1 MFENGFPPEI
11 GGTLTVGDSGKNRQH
26 EHNDETRPPGH
37 SQTLPLITEEIV
49 SSHPAPAAEP
59 SEHVVTKVMPPN
71 PIRHDN
77 QDAQRPTKTL
87 PDTAAGSQ
95 TTAAATAASPI
106 AVAEAAETA
115 EDKKEEKSSEGRIS
129 ATQLLAGAGA
139 AATSSVIG
147 GQLGVAGTVVGA
159 GVASIVTALAVTLY
173 GRSLD
178 KGKEKIQE
186 VGSKLAP
193 AVKAKIA
200 KNPNEKTTA
209 VDPSL
214 AEDSAFAPPEP
225 AGGTATQ
232 AAASA
237 PDDRTAED
245 GDGSET
251 ESERRSWWQ
260 KLRRKRVLYPLT
272 IGVAAFGIG
281 LGAVVMAENF
291 TEADISPGTSQISRS
306 VTGQSTHDEPV
317 TDDGTSDSGTSGD
330 ESSSGSGSGTDG
342 SQSSSNSGSST
353 QNGQS
358 SSAGETGAEGAAEG
372 QSSQGTDTTTG
383 TSDSTG
389 SSTSTDGTDASS
401 GSTSTDGA
409 GSSGDTSG
417 GTSSSTGSGSGSDGS
432 GSGSGSGSSGSGGS
446 GTGGSTGGSGGGS
459 AASAEG

>member
-1 MFENGFPPEI
+1 M
-11 GGTLTVGDSGKNRQH
+11 TVGNSGTNEQH
-26 EHNDETRPPGH
+26 EHNDETHLPEH

-49 SSHPAPAAEP
+49 SSHPAPATEP
-59 SEHVVTKVMPPN
+59 TEHVVTKVMPPN
-71 PIRHDN
+71 PIRHDGGAT
-77 QDAQRPTKTL
+77 QQ
-87 PDTAAGSQ
+87 Q
-95 TTAAATAASPI
+95 TQTAASPT
-106 AVAEAAETA
+106 AVDEAAETV
-115 EDKKEEKSSEGRIS
+115 EDKKAEEKSSEGRIS

-139 AATSSVIG
+139 AATSSIIG

-200 KNPNEKTTA
+200 KHPSGKNTA

-214 AEDSAFAPPEP
+214 VEDSAFAPPEP
-225 AGGTATQ
+225 TAGNANVM
-232 AAASA
+232 AASA
-237 PDDRTAED
+237 PDEGKSEAGD

-251 ESERRSWWQ
+251 ESGARTWWQ

-281 LGAVVMAENF
+281 LGAVVVAENF

-306 VTGQSTHDEPV
+306 VTGQSTNDESV
-317 TDDGTSDSGTSGD
+317 TDDGTSDSGTGGD

-342 SQSSSNSGSST
+342 GQGPANSGSST

-358 SSAGETGAEGAAEG
+358 TSAGETGTEGATEG
-372 QSSQGTDTTTG
+372 QSSQGSETTTG

-389 SSTSTDGTDASS
+389 DSTTTDGTDASS
-401 GSTSTDGA
+401 GSTSTDGT
-409 GSSGDTSG
+409 GSTGDTSG
-417 GTSSSTGSGSGSDGS
+417 GTSGSTGSGSSSD
-432 GSGSGSGSSGSGGS
+432 GSGSGSSGSGGS
-446 GTGGSTGGSGGGS
+446 GTGVSGGGP

>member
-1 MFENGFPPEI
+1 M
-11 GGTLTVGDSGKNRQH
+11 TVGNSGTNGQR
-26 EHNDETRPPGH
+26 EHNLETHLPEH

-59 SEHVVTKVMPPN
+59 TEHVVTRVMPPN
-71 PIRHDN
+71 PIRHDG
-77 QDAQRPTKTL
+77 QATQQQTQTL
-87 PDTAAGSQ
+87 PEPASGSQ
-95 TTAAATAASPI
+95 TTASSTAASPT
-106 AVAEAAETA
+106 AVAEAAETV
-115 EDKKEEKSSEGRIS
+115 EDKKAEEKSSEGRIS

-159 GVASIVTALAVTLY
+159 GIASIVTGLAVTLY

-200 KNPNEKTTA
+200 KNPTAKTAA
-209 VDPSL
+209 VDQTL
-214 AEDSAFAPPEP
+214 AEDSAFDPPEP
-225 AGGTATQ
+225 TGGHATAS
-232 AAASA
+232 AASV
-237 PDDRTAED
+237 PHDRTAED
-245 GDGSET
+245 GDSSET
-251 ESERRSWWQ
+251 ESEPRSWWQ

-281 LGAVVMAENF
+281 LGAVVVAENF

-306 VTGQSTHDEPV
+306 VTGQSTNDESV
-317 TDDGTSDSGTSGD
+317 TDDGTSNSGTAGD
-330 ESSSGSGSGTDG
+330 ESSSGSGSGADG
-342 SQSSSNSGSST
+342 GQSSSNSGSNT

-358 SSAGETGAEGAAEG
+358 TSAGETGTEGAGEG
-372 QSSQGTDTTTG
+372 QDSQGTDTTTG

-389 SSTSTDGTDASS
+389 GSTSTDGTETSS
-401 GSTSTDGA
+401 GSTSTDGT
-409 GSSGDTSG
+409 GSTGDTSG
-417 GTSSSTGSGSGSDGS
+417 GTNSSAGSGSGSDGS

-446 GTGGSTGGSGGGS
+446 GTGGSGGSGGGS

>member
-1 MFENGFPPEI
+1 MASNHGEADQ
-11 GGTLTVGDSGKNRQH
+11 TDKQRT
-26 EHNDETRPPGH
+26 TPGSEAPTSAPRH
-37 SQTLPLITEEIV
+37 SQTLPLITEEIAER
-49 SSHPAPAAEP
+49 PRAEAAPT
-59 SEHVVTKVMPPN
+59 EHVTTPVMPPN
-71 PIRHDN
+71 PIRSD
-77 QDAQRPTKTL
+77 DRT
-87 PDTAAGSQ
+87 G
-95 TTAAATAASPI
+95 ASP
-106 AVAEAAETA
+106 ARSVSAETVGT
-115 EDKKEEKSSEGRIS
+115 EDGQRTASVPSGDGSPAREATGGADEKKSEGRIS
-129 ATQLLAGAGA
+129 ATQLIAGAGA

-200 KNPNEKTTA
+200 KNPNGKTTA

-225 AGGTATQ
+225 AGGTATS
-232 AAASA
+232 ASASA

-251 ESERRSWWQ
+251 ESEPRSWWQ
-260 KLRRKRVLYPLT
+260 KLRRKRILYPLT

-281 LGAVVMAENF
+281 LGAVVVAENF

-306 VTGQSTHDEPV
+306 VTGQSTNDESV
-317 TDDGTSDSGTSGD
+317 TDDGASDSGSSGN
-330 ESSSGSGSGTDG
+330 ESSSGSGSGADG
-342 SQSSSNSGSST
+342 GQSSSNSGSNT

-358 SSAGETGAEGAAEG
+358 TSAGETDTEGAAEG
-372 QSSQGTDTTTG
+372 QGSQGTDTTTG

-389 SSTSTDGTDASS
+389 SSTSTDGTDTSS
-401 GSTSTDGA
+401 GSTSTDGT
-409 GSSGDTSG
+409 GTTGDTSG
-417 GTSSSTGSGSGSDGS
+417 GTNSSTGSGSGSDGS

>member
-1 MFENGFPPEI
+1 M
-11 GGTLTVGDSGKNRQH
+11 TVGNSGTNEQH
-26 EHNDETRPPGH
+26 EHNDETHLPEH
-37 SQTLPLITEEIV
+37 SPTVPLITEEIV

-59 SEHVVTKVMPPN
+59 TEHVVTKVMPPN
-71 PIRHDN
+71 PIRHDGGAT
-77 QDAQRPTKTL
+77 QQ
-87 PDTAAGSQ
+87 Q
-95 TTAAATAASPI
+95 TQTAASPT
-106 AVAEAAETA
+106 AVAEAAETV
-115 EDKKEEKSSEGRIS
+115 EDKKAEEKSSEGRIS

-200 KNPNEKTTA
+200 KHPSGKNTA

-214 AEDSAFAPPEP
+214 AQDSAFAPPEP
-225 AGGTATQ
+225 TAGNANVT
-232 AAASA
+232 AASA
-237 PDDRTAED
+237 PDEGKSEAGD

-251 ESERRSWWQ
+251 ESGARTWWQ

-281 LGAVVMAENF
+281 LGAVVVAENF

-306 VTGQSTHDEPV
+306 VTGQSTNDESV
-317 TDDGTSDSGTSGD
+317 TDDGTSDSGTGGD
-330 ESSSGSGSGTDG
+330 ESSSGSGSNADG
-342 SQSSSNSGSST
+342 SQGSSSSGSTT

-358 SSAGETGAEGAAEG
+358 TSAGETGTEGATEG
-372 QSSQGTDTTTG
+372 QSSQGSETTTG

-389 SSTSTDGTDASS
+389 DSTTTDGTDASS
-401 GSTSTDGA
+401 GSTSTDGT
-409 GSSGDTSG
+409 GSTGDTSG
-417 GTSSSTGSGSGSDGS
+417 SAGSGSGPDGS
-432 GSGSGSGSSGSGGS
+432 GSGSGGGAAGSGGS
-446 GTGGSTGGSGGGS
+446 GTGGSTGGSGGGP

>member
-1 MFENGFPPEI
+1 LASNHGETDQTDKQRTTPGSEAPP
-11 GGTLTVGDSGKNRQH
+11 SAPR
-26 EHNDETRPPGH
+26 H
-37 SQTLPLITEEIV
+37 SQTLPLITEEIAER
-49 SSHPAPAAEP
+49 PRTETAPT
-59 SEHVVTKVMPPN
+59 EHVTTPVMPPN
-71 PIRHDN
+71 PIRRD
-77 QDAQRPTKTL
+77 DRTGASPAKSVSTETVGTEGGQRTASVPSR
-87 PDTAAGSQ
+87 DGSQAEEAAGG
-95 TTAAATAASPI
+95 AD
-106 AVAEAAETA
+106 E
-115 EDKKEEKSSEGRIS
+115 KKSEGRIS
-129 ATQLLAGAGA
+129 ATQLIAGAGA

-159 GVASIVTALAVTLY
+159 GIASIVTGLAVTLY

-200 KNPNEKTTA
+200 KNPTAKTAA
-209 VDPSL
+209 VDQTL

-225 AGGTATQ
+225 TSGHATAS
-232 AAASA
+232 AASV
-237 PDDRTAED
+237 PHDRTAED
-245 GDGSET
+245 GDSSET
-251 ESERRSWWQ
+251 ESEPRSWWQ

-281 LGAVVMAENF
+281 LGAVVVAENF

-306 VTGQSTHDEPV
+306 VTGQSTNDESV
-317 TDDGTSDSGTSGD
+317 TDDGTSNSGSAGD
-330 ESSSGSGSGTDG
+330 ESSSGSGSSADG
-342 SQSSSNSGSST
+342 GQSSSNSGSNT

-358 SSAGETGAEGAAEG
+358 TSAGETGTEGAAEG
-372 QSSQGTDTTTG
+372 QDSQGTDTTTG

-389 SSTSTDGTDASS
+389 GSTSTDGTETSS
-401 GSTSTDGA
+401 GSTSTDGT
-409 GSSGDTSG
+409 GSTGDTSG
-417 GTSSSTGSGSGSDGS
+417 GTNSSTGSGSGSDGS

>member
-1 MFENGFPPEI
+1 M
-11 GGTLTVGDSGKNRQH
+11 TVGDSSKDRQH
-26 EHNDETRPPGH
+26 EHNNETRLPEH

-59 SEHVVTKVMPPN
+59 TEHVVTKVMPPN
-71 PIRHDN
+71 PIRHDG
-77 QDAQRPTKTL
+77 QAAQQQTKTL
-87 PDTAAGSQ
+87 PDTGAGSQ
-95 TTAAATAASPI
+95 TPASVTSASPT
-106 AVAEAAETA
+106 AVAEAAETV
-115 EDKKEEKSSEGRIS
+115 EDEKEEKSSEGRIS

-200 KNPNEKTTA
+200 KHPSGKNTA

-225 AGGTATQ
+225 TAGNANAT
-232 AAASA
+232 AASA
-237 PDDRTAED
+237 PDEGKSEAGD

-251 ESERRSWWQ
+251 ESRARTWWQ

-281 LGAVVMAENF
+281 LGAVVVAENF

-306 VTGQSTHDEPV
+306 VTGQSTNDESV
-317 TDDGTSDSGTSGD
+317 TDDGTSDSGTGGD
-330 ESSSGSGSGTDG
+330 ESSSGSGSNADA
-342 SQSSSNSGSST
+342 SQGSSSSGSTT

-358 SSAGETGAEGAAEG
+358 TSAGETGTEGATEG
-372 QSSQGTDTTTG
+372 QSSQGSETTTG

-389 SSTSTDGTDASS
+389 DSTTTDGTDASS
-401 GSTSTDGA
+401 GSTSTDGT
-409 GSSGDTSG
+409 GSTGNTSG
-417 GTSSSTGSGSGSDGS
+417 SAGSGSGSDGS
-432 GSGSGSGSSGSGGS
+432 GSGSGGGAAGSGDS

-459 AASAEG
+459 AASAKG

>member
-200 KNPNEKTTA
+200 KNSNEKTTA

-401 GSTSTDGA
+401 GSTSTDGT
-409 GSSGDTSG
+409 GDTSG

-432 GSGSGSGSSGSGGS
+432 GSGSGGGSSGSGGS
-446 GTGGSTGGSGGGS
+446 GTGGSGGGS

>member
-1 MFENGFPPEI
+1 MASNQGESNRSNRRASEHGATGPE
-11 GGTLTVGDSGKNRQH
+11 SAAK
-26 EHNDETRPPGH
+26 H
-37 SQTLPLITEEIV
+37 SQTLPLITEELAAHHEGRPGAD
-49 SSHPAPAAEP
+49 SSTPTQ
-59 SEHVVTKVMPPN
+59 HVTTPVMPPN
-71 PIRHDN
+71 PIRRD
-77 QDAQRPTKTL
+77 
-87 PDTAAGSQ
+87 DTARTAGQPPNFPTPPPAHVGDPAQ
-95 TTAAATAASPI
+95 TGHTTLALQTAQAKFQES
-106 AVAEAAETA
+106 
-115 EDKKEEKSSEGRIS
+115 EDKDEKKREGRIS

-200 KNPNEKTTA
+200 KNPNGKTTA
-209 VDPSL
+209 VDRSL
-214 AEDSAFAPPEP
+214 AEDSAFAPPES
-225 AGGTATQ
+225 AGGNATAS
-232 AAASA
+232 AASA

-245 GDGSET
+245 GDSSET
-251 ESERRSWWQ
+251 ESEHRSWWQ

-306 VTGQSTHDEPV
+306 VTGQSTNDESV
-317 TDDGTSDSGTSGD
+317 TDDGTSNSGAAGD

-342 SQSSSNSGSST
+342 GQSSSNSGSNT

-358 SSAGETGAEGAAEG
+358 TSAGETGTEGAAEG
-372 QSSQGTDTTTG
+372 QGSQGTDTTG
-383 TSDSTG
+383 TNDSTG
-389 SSTSTDGTDASS
+389 GSTSTDGTDTSS
-401 GSTSTDGA
+401 GSTSADGT
-409 GSSGDTSG
+409 GGTGDTSG
-417 GTSSSTGSGSGSDGS
+417 GTNSSTVSGSGSDGS

-446 GTGGSTGGSGGGS
+446 GTGGSTGGSGSGS

>member
-1 MFENGFPPEI
+1 M
-11 GGTLTVGDSGKNRQH
+11 TVGNSDENEQRGR
-26 EHNDETRPPGH
+26 NDENRLPEH

-49 SSHPAPAAEP
+49 SSHPTPAAEP
-59 SEHVVTKVMPPN
+59 TEHVATKVIPPN
-71 PIRHDN
+71 PISHDSRGT
-77 QDAQRPTKTL
+77 QQPMTT
-87 PDTAAGSQ
+87 PPHMPAGSQ
-95 TTAAATAASPI
+95 TAASSAAASPT
-106 AVAEAAETA
+106 AVVEAAEVV

-186 VGSKLAP
+186 VGYKLAP

-200 KNPNEKTTA
+200 KNPSGKA
-209 VDPSL
+209 ASVDPSL

-225 AGGTATQ
+225 ASGDAERT
-232 AAASA
+232 AASA
-237 PDDRTAED
+237 KDDDSAPTTENAEPQ
-245 GDGSET
+245 
-251 ESERRSWWQ
+251 SWWQ

-306 VTGQSTHDEPV
+306 VSGQSTSDEPV
-317 TDDGTSDSGTSGD
+317 TNDGASDSGTAGD
-330 ESSSGSGSGTDG
+330 ESSSGSGAGSDSGQG
-342 SQSSSNSGSST
+342 ASNSGSST

-358 SSAGETGAEGAAEG
+358 ASAGETGTEGATSG
-372 QSSQGTDTTTG
+372 QSSQGTDSAAG

-389 SSTSTDGTDASS
+389 GSTTTDGTDTSSGTTSADGTGSTGDTTGGTDGSSASGGS
-401 GSTSTDGA
+401 GSTTGG
-409 GSSGDTSG
+409 GSSASGD
-417 GTSSSTGSGSGSDGS
+417 SSA
-432 GSGSGSGSSGSGGS
+432 S
-446 GTGGSTGGSGGGS
+446 GTGGSAGGSSGGS

>member
-1 MFENGFPPEI
+1 MPE
-11 GGTLTVGDSGKNRQH
+11 
-26 EHNDETRPPGH
+26 H
-37 SQTLPLITEEIV
+37 SQTLPLITEEVV
-49 SSHPAPAAEP
+49 SSHPTPVAEP
-59 SEHVVTKVMPPN
+59 TEHVVTTVMPPN
-71 PIRHDN
+71 PIRHDG
-77 QDAQRPTKTL
+77 QTTQQQTRPL

-95 TTAAATAASPI
+95 TPASATAASPT
-106 AVAEAAETA
+106 AVAEAAETV
-115 EDKKEEKSSEGRIS
+115 EDKKAEKSSEGRIS

-178 KGKEKIQE
+178 KGKEKIQA

-200 KNPNEKTTA
+200 KTPNGKTAA
-209 VDPSL
+209 VDLSL
-214 AEDSAFAPPEP
+214 ASDSAFTPPEP
-225 AGGTATQ
+225 AAGKATAT
-232 AAASA
+232 AASA
-237 PDDRTAED
+237 TEEEAENED
-245 GDGSET
+245 GDADDTKGGSRT
-251 ESERRSWWQ
+251 WWQ

-281 LGAVVMAENF
+281 LGAVVVAENF

-306 VTGQSTHDEPV
+306 VTGQSTIDEPV

-330 ESSSGSGSGTDG
+330 ESSSGSGSGADG
-342 SQSSSNSGSST
+342 GQSSSHSGSNT

-358 SSAGETGAEGAAEG
+358 TSAGETGTEGAAEG
-372 QSSQGTDTTTG
+372 HGSQGTDTTTG
-383 TSDSTG
+383 ASDSTG

-401 GSTSTDGA
+401 GSTSTDGV

-417 GTSSSTGSGSGSDGS
+417 GTSGSTGSGSGSD
-432 GSGSGSGSSGSGGS
+432 GSGSGSSGSGGS
-446 GTGGSTGGSGGGS
+446 GTGGSGGGS

>member
-1 MFENGFPPEI
+1 M
-11 GGTLTVGDSGKNRQH
+11 TVGDSGKNRQH
-26 EHNDETRPPGH
+26 ERNDETRLPEH

-59 SEHVVTKVMPPN
+59 TEHVVTKVMPPN
-71 PIRHDN
+71 PIRHDG
-77 QDAQRPTKTL
+77 QTTQQQTRTL
-87 PDTAAGSQ
+87 PDTAADSP
-95 TTAAATAASPI
+95 TTAAATAVSPT

-115 EDKKEEKSSEGRIS
+115 EDKKEGKSSEGRIS

-159 GVASIVTALAVTLY
+159 GVASIVTGLAVTLY

-200 KNPNEKTTA
+200 KNPNGKTTA

-225 AGGTATQ
+225 GGGNAT
-232 AAASA
+232 AAATSA
-237 PDDRTAED
+237 ADDRTAED

-251 ESERRSWWQ
+251 ESEPRSWWQ

-306 VTGQSTHDEPV
+306 VTGQSTNDQPV
-317 TDDGTSDSGTSGD
+317 IDDGTSNSGTSGD
-330 ESSSGSGSGTDG
+330 ESSSGSGSGADG
-342 SQSSSNSGSST
+342 GQSSSNSGSGT

-358 SSAGETGAEGAAEG
+358 TSAGETGAEGAAEG
-372 QSSQGTDTTTG
+372 QGSQGTDTTTG
-383 TSDSTG
+383 TGDSSG
-389 SSTSTDGTDASS
+389 SSTSTDGTGASS
-401 GSTSTDGA
+401 GSTSTDGT

-417 GTSSSTGSGSGSDGS
+417 GTNSSTGSGSSSDGS
-432 GSGSGSGSSGSGGS
+432 DASGSGSSGSGGS
-446 GTGGSTGGSGGGS
+446 GTGGSGGSGGGS

>member
-1 MFENGFPPEI
+1 M
-11 GGTLTVGDSGKNRQH
+11 TVGNSGTNGQR
-26 EHNDETRPPGH
+26 EHNLETHLPEH

-59 SEHVVTKVMPPN
+59 TEHVVTRVMPPN
-71 PIRHDN
+71 PIRHDG
-77 QDAQRPTKTL
+77 QATQQQTQTL
-87 PDTAAGSQ
+87 PEPASGSQ
-95 TTAAATAASPI
+95 TTASSTAASPT
-106 AVAEAAETA
+106 AVAEAAETV
-115 EDKKEEKSSEGRIS
+115 EDKKAEEKSSEGRIS

-200 KNPNEKTTA
+200 KHPNGKNPA

-225 AGGTATQ
+225 AAGNANS
-232 AAASA
+232 AAASV
-237 PDDRTAED
+237 PDKGKSEDGD

-251 ESERRSWWQ
+251 ESGARTWWQ

-281 LGAVVMAENF
+281 LGAVVVAENF

-306 VTGQSTHDEPV
+306 VTGQSVNDESV
-317 TDDGTSDSGTSGD
+317 TDDGTSDSGTNGD
-330 ESSSGSGSGTDG
+330 ASSNGSNSNADGSQGSSSSGST
-342 SQSSSNSGSST
+342 T

-358 SSAGETGAEGAAEG
+358 TSAGETGTEGATEG
-372 QSSQGTDTTTG
+372 QSSQGSETTTG

-389 SSTSTDGTDASS
+389 DSTTTDGTDASS
-401 GSTSTDGA
+401 GSTSTDGT
-409 GSSGDTSG
+409 GSTGDTSG
-417 GTSSSTGSGSGSDGS
+417 SAGSGSGPDGS
-432 GSGSGSGSSGSGGS
+432 GSGSGGGAAGSGGS
-446 GTGGSTGGSGGGS
+446 GTAGSTGGSGGGP